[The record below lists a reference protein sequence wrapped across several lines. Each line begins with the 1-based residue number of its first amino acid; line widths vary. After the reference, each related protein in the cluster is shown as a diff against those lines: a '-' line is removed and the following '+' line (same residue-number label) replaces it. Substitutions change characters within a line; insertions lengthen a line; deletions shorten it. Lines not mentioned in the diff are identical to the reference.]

1 MGGGRERGS
10 DYVYPRF
17 AEKPVGVPKTSIL
30 KGRIEPFYKPG
41 QYEKV
46 NLLAYVQPQLSH
58 HHHNRPHSEASAT
71 ADGEYTDVS

>member
-1 MGGGRERGS
+1 MGGGADARS
-10 DYVYPRF
+10 DYSYPLF

-46 NLLAYVQPQLSH
+46 NLLAYVLCPYTAYLSG
-58 HHHNRPHSEASAT
+58 
-71 ADGEYTDVS
+71 D